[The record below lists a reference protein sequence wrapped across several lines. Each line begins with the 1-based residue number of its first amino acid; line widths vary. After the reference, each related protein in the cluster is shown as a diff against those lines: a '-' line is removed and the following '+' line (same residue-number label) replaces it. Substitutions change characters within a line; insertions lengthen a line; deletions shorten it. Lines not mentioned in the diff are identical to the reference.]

1 MQVPDTIDVSFNT
14 VEYHNLEKAGVQ
26 ELMYSGFVLVA
37 GGLGERLGF
46 NGIKVSLPTEILTEL
61 SFLGFYI
68 KRILA
73 IQVLVWSIY
82 YPQHRLPLKDM
93 HLIPFAIMTSDNNHD
108 LYYY

>member
-1 MQVPDTIDVSFNT
+1 MLVLIRSSTTILRS
-14 VEYHNLEKAGVQ
+14 VQ

-82 YPQHRLPLKDM
+82 YP
-93 HLIPFAIMTSDNNHD
+93 
-108 LYYY
+108 

>member
-1 MQVPDTIDVSFNT
+1 
-14 VEYHNLEKAGVQ
+14 
-26 ELMYSGFVLVA
+26 MYSGFVLVA

-82 YPQHRLPLKDM
+82 YP
-93 HLIPFAIMTSDNNHD
+93 
-108 LYYY
+108 